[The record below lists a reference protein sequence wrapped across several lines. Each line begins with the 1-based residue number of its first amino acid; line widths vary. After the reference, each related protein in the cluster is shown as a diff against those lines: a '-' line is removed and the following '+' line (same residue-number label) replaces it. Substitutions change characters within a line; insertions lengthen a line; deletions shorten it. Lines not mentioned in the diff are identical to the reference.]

1 MEAARAVDGS
11 IVKEG
16 LDKELN
22 FPDNRAPL
30 EEPIGSERER
40 ERAKEKV
47 CYCYPVIIYLWYT
60 FHPQALGCRAQRR
73 QCSSDDGRL
82 AIATHRKAQAA
93 NRLSSIFDIHFSSS
107 STYSAVHDVV
117 AKAIAE
123 RLEAGRLF
131 SIDVVNENLARGEV
145 VVNR

>member
-47 CYCYPVIIYLWYT
+47 CYCYPVIIYL
-60 FHPQALGCRAQRR
+60 
-73 QCSSDDGRL
+73 
-82 AIATHRKAQAA
+82 
-93 NRLSSIFDIHFSSS
+93 
-107 STYSAVHDVV
+107 
-117 AKAIAE
+117 
-123 RLEAGRLF
+123 
-131 SIDVVNENLARGEV
+131 
-145 VVNR
+145 